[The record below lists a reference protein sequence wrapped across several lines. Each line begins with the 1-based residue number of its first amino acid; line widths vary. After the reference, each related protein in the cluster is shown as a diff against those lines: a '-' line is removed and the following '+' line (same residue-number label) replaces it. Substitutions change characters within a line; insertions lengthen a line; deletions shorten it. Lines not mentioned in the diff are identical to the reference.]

1 MATTFG
7 FFTDP
12 ALTTPLVSRLQ
23 FVQAVTSPSP
33 ADNAVYFGSNHPGRY
48 CQANSDPGVDPVVVS
63 IVDAT
68 PGAGVPVTDVKLA
81 LTSGGLDGAT
91 GGTALA
97 LPETVN
103 SGIDGAVAV
112 HIRVLDS
119 THVSA
124 VDIGLSLS
132 TNALVEFG

>member
-23 FVQAVTSPSP
+23 FVQAVSSPS
-33 ADNAVYFGSNHPGRY
+33 ASDNAIYFGSPEPGRY
-48 CQANSDPGVDPVVVS
+48 CQANSAPGVDPIVVS
-63 IVDAT
+63 ISDAT
-68 PGAGVPVTDVKLA
+68 PGVGIPITDVKLA
-81 LTSGGLDGAT
+81 LTSGGLSGAT
-91 GGTALA
+91 GGAALA
-97 LPETVN
+97 LPNTVN
-103 SGIDGAVAV
+103 SGIAGAIEL

-124 VDIGLSLS
+124 VDVGLSLT
-132 TNALVEFG
+132 TNTLAEFG